1 MKRCELLFGIGLAA
15 VAAPLYTRVAQAW
28 GIALIPQVKN
38 CQVGV
43 NQVKLTMPLLGILQ
57 LMFVND

>member
-28 GIALIPQVKN
+28 GIALMPQVK
-38 CQVGV
+38 
-43 NQVKLTMPLLGILQ
+43 KLSSWCEPGQIDNAVIRHSATY
-57 LMFVND
+57 VR